1 MPVVT
6 GMIVKTDPLKITWP
20 ISSSSAAIAIISIIQ
35 INALIESKIMPVQ
48 SHMIR
53 LPKLGLFIL

>member
-6 GMIVKTDPLKITWP
+6 GMIVKTDPLKIAWP
-20 ISSSSAAIAIISIIQ
+20 TPSGSATMAIISIIQ
-35 INALIESKIMPVQ
+35 ANALIESKTMPIQ

-53 LPKLGLFIL
+53 FPELGLYIL